1 MTVRAA
7 KFSDIPGVIKVMI
20 DAHERSVYAQTAEF
34 DREDAKQLMARSIQR
49 HGHKNMGGTL
59 VLVSETDGVIQGFM
73 IAMLDQVYPCLKQ
86 MVATDLLFIL
96 TEQADAR
103 DARHM
108 LKAIEEWAEANPKV
122 IELRLG
128 VMGAISDWERAS
140 KLYRRLGFEQCGGI
154 FNKRFER

>member
-1 MTVRAA
+1 MIRPA
-7 KFSDIPGVIKVMI
+7 KFSDITGVIEVMQ
-20 DAHERSVYAQTAEF
+20 DAHRRSVYADSAEF

-59 VLVSETDGVIQGFM
+59 VMVSEVNGNIEGFM
-73 IAMLDQVYPCLKQ
+73 VAMLDQVYPCLKQ

-96 TEQADAR
+96 TEKADSR
-103 DARHM
+103 DARAM
-108 LKAIEEWAEANPKV
+108 LKAIEEWAQDNPKV

-128 VMGAISDWERAS
+128 VMDAITDWQRTA

-154 FNKRFER
+154 FNKRFRR

>member
-1 MTVRAA
+1 MIRPA
-7 KFSDIPGVIKVMI
+7 KFSDIPGVIEVMQ
-20 DAHERSVYAQTAEF
+20 DAHRRSVYADSAEF

-59 VLVSETDGVIQGFM
+59 VMVSEVNGNIEGFM
-73 IAMLDQVYPCLKQ
+73 VAMLDQVYPCLKQ

-96 TEQADAR
+96 TEKADSR
-103 DARHM
+103 DARAM
-108 LKAIEEWAEANPKV
+108 LKAIEEWAQDNPKV

-128 VMGAISDWERAS
+128 VMDAITDWQRTA

-154 FNKRFER
+154 FNKRFRR